1 MLHCNKISVHKHTN
15 SFKEVMQTQLINQWS
30 EFSRKT
36 FESLSELGQIS
47 SRFVEQLS
55 RQQLSVLNATVE
67 ATSRGTQLIR
77 ETYGYGKLLENQSTA
92 AAEYNKRVLTI
103 ARQTA
108 NILTEA
114 RDDLS
119 SWAERG
125 VKNVERG
132 VEVAGRAAER
142 TVQWGAEQ
150 AEDGAERVRT
160 TTRTAQGAVQRAAA
174 TSVNGATQRAAAK
187 STNGAKRKA
196 AKKKSA

>member
-1 MLHCNKISVHKHTN
+1 
-15 SFKEVMQTQLINQWS
+15 MQTQLINQWS

-36 FESLSELGQIS
+36 LESLSELGQIS
-47 SRFVEQLS
+47 SRFAEQLS
-55 RQQLSVLNATVE
+55 RQQQSMLNATIE
-67 ATSRGTQLIR
+67 ATSRGTHLIR

-92 AAEYNKRVLTI
+92 AAEYNKQVLSI
-103 ARQTA
+103 VRQTA

-132 VEVAGRAAER
+132 VEVAGRLTER

-150 AEDGAERVRT
+150 AQDGAERARK
-160 TTRTAQGAVQRAAA
+160 TTRTAQGAVKRAAA
-174 TSVNGATQRAAAK
+174 TSVNAATQRAAAK

-196 AKKKSA
+196 AKKQSA

>member
-1 MLHCNKISVHKHTN
+1 
-15 SFKEVMQTQLINQWS
+15 MQTQLINQWS

-36 FESLSELGQIS
+36 LESLSELGQIS
-47 SRFVEQLS
+47 SRFAEQLS
-55 RQQLSVLNATVE
+55 RQQQSMLNATVE

-77 ETYGYGKLLENQSTA
+77 ETYGYGKLLESQSTA
-92 AAEYNKRVLTI
+92 AAEYNKRVLNI

-108 NILTEA
+108 NILTQA

-132 VEVAGRAAER
+132 VEVAGRVAER

-150 AEDGAERVRT
+150 AEDSAERVRKT
-160 TTRTAQGAVQRAAA
+160 TWTAQGAVK
-174 TSVNGATQRAAAK
+174 RAAAK
-187 STNGAKRKA
+187 SVNAATKRAAAKATSGDKRRA
-196 AKKKSA
+196 AKKQSA